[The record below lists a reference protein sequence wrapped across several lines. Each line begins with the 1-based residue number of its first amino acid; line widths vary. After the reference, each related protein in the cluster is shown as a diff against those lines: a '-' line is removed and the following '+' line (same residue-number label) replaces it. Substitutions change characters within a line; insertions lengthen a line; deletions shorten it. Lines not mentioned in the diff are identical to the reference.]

1 MRIRLLTLGLLLA
14 LALPPALA
22 GGWGRQERREPPR
35 QQQQR
40 QMAPQM
46 YGPRQEPMR
55 PPPGPPP
62 GWQGR
67 PPMMSNGQ
75 AAQRAQQ
82 INGGGRVLAVDP
94 AQNGYRVR
102 VLKDGEVRSVY
113 VPPQ

>member
-1 MRIRLLTLGLLLA
+1 MRFSPATLGLLLA
-14 LALPPALA
+14 LAVPPVLA
-22 GGWGRQERREPPR
+22 GGWGHERREPPR
-35 QQQQR
+35 PPPQQR
-40 QMAPQM
+40 QMYA
-46 YGPRQEPMR
+46 PRQEPPRM
-55 PPPGPPP
+55 PPQAPP

-67 PPMMSNGQ
+67 PPVMSSGQ

-94 AQNGYRVR
+94 AQSGYRVR